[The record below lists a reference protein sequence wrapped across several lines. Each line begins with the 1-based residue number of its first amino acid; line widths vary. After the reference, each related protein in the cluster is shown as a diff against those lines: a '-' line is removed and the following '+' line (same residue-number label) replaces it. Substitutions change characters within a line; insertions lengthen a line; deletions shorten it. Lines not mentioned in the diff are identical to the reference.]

1 MPFEAADD
9 APDRRQRLGL
19 LVETVVDCCSGGL
32 ASMAGG
38 RICPSVVAA
47 GAEPALGEVVT
58 ASSRHSGRGH
68 DESILMAVIGPV
80 GR

>member
-1 MPFEAADD
+1 MTRLTGGSRLACWLRLSLIVAA
-9 APDRRQRLGL
+9 
-19 LVETVVDCCSGGL
+19 GGL

-47 GAEPALGEVVT
+47 GPEPALGEVVT